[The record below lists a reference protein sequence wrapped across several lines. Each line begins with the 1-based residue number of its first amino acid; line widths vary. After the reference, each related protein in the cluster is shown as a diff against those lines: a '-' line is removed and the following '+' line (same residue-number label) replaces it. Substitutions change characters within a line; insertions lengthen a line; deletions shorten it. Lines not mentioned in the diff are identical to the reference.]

1 MGTIYFKKD
10 LSELAKNLIKAK
22 GTDDKIK
29 AFNDITQIEN
39 FLSACANG
47 QGYHRTMAEQL
58 DERVRREYPIIDK
71 FDRLPSP
78 QVARSSNAPLI
89 GDPLMIRLNQDQY
102 GIQFEILFKEKFV
115 HDLEDFIDHI
125 E

>member
-22 GTDDKIK
+22 GTVDKIK

-39 FLSACANG
+39 ILSVYANG
-47 QGYHRTMAEQL
+47 QGYHRTMVEQL
-58 DERVRREYPIIDK
+58 DERIRREHPIIDK
-71 FDRLPSP
+71 FDLLPSSL
-78 QVARSSNAPLI
+78 VARSSNTSSMD
-89 GDPLMIRLNQDQY
+89 DPLMIRLNQDQY
-102 GIQFEILFKEKFV
+102 GIQFDILLKEKYV